1 MPKRL
6 QARPALDPREAH
18 QVQKLATSTHAPADW
33 IAHAKMIVRCWDGA
47 RTRTI
52 AAELGCHP
60 QTVRERFH
68 AFNER
73 GLEGLGMRP
82 GGGRKPRL
90 TELERSTILGLVKTT
105 PPGKPGYARTGEFEA
120 ADERGEAPAEW
131 TLDTLTAA
139 ARARHP
145 GGAPPGT
152 LHLPARRRALAP
164 HASLG
169 HEHGCGLRPKRAQIV
184 ALYTDPPAG
193 ATVLCLDELGPVT
206 PRAFP
211 PAPGWSADGH
221 RIKARLA
228 YGRGTDKIWVSGAL
242 RVQDGQVLTQTA
254 PARTTSG
261 YLALLAAVAQAH
273 PPGYLHLIPGNL
285 SRHTSRPIQDWLAA

>member
-1 MPKRL
+1 MPKLL
-6 QARPALDPREAH
+6 QARPAVDAREAH
-18 QVQKLATSTHAPADW
+18 QVRKLATSIHAPADW
-33 IAHAKMIVRCWDGA
+33 IVHAKMILRSWEGA
-47 RTRTI
+47 RTLAI
-52 AAELGCHP
+52 AAELRCHA
-60 QTVRERFH
+60 QTVRERIQ

-105 PPGKPGYARTGEFEA
+105 PPGKPGYERTGEFEA
-120 ADERGEAPAEW
+120 ADERAQAPAEW

-145 GGAPPGT
+145 GGAQPGA

-169 HEHGCGLRPKRAQIV
+169 HEHGCGLRPQRAQIV
-184 ALYTDPPAG
+184 ALYTAPPAG
-193 ATVLCLDELGPVT
+193 ATVLCLDELGPVP

-211 PAPGWSADGH
+211 PAPGWSPDGH
-221 RIKARLA
+221 RIKAPRA
-228 YGRGTDKIWVSGAL
+228 YGRGTDKLWVSGAL
-242 RVQDGQVLTQTA
+242 RVHDGQVLTQTA
-254 PARTTSG
+254 PARNTTG
-261 YLALLAAVAQAH
+261 YLALLAAVEPAT
-273 PPGYLHLIPGNL
+273 PTGDL
-285 SRHTSRPIQDWLAA
+285 